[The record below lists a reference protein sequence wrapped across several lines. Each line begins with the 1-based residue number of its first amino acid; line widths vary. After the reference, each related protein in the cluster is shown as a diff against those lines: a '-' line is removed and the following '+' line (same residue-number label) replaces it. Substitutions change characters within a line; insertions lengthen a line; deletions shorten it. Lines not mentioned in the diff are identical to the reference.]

1 MYKRSFI
8 VEFID
13 TFKNSKLL
21 NVNVFSI
28 LLVEYIYVSLIFK
41 ARAILYI
48 RWQWHAHDSNI
59 NTSYDEITNWH
70 CIQSKHVPNTNWVKS
85 KFELRL

>member
-13 TFKNSKLL
+13 TFNNSKLL

-28 LLVEYIYVSLIFK
+28 LLVEYIYVSLIYNT
-41 ARAILYI
+41 RDILYT
-48 RWQWHAHDSNI
+48 RWQWHTHASNI
-59 NTSYDEITNWH
+59 NTSYNKITNWH
-70 CIQSKHVPNTNWVKS
+70 CI
-85 KFELRL
+85 

>member
-28 LLVEYIYVSLIFK
+28 LLVEYRYVSLIYK
-41 ARAILYI
+41 TRAILYI
-48 RWQWHAHDSNI
+48 R
-59 NTSYDEITNWH
+59 
-70 CIQSKHVPNTNWVKS
+70 
-85 KFELRL
+85 